1 MRKNE
6 IFNVKNLTRL
16 ALTAAVYVA
25 VTLAVPTLA
34 YGAVQFRFAEMLVLL
49 CFYRKDYAP
58 AMILA
63 CLIANLP
70 SPLGWLDWVFG
81 TAATAIAVLP
91 MYHVKNIFMAALL
104 PVISNGVIVGIEL
117 HIAFG
122 SPVWINMCTVALGE
136 LAVMIA
142 GAVIF
147 KFVFE
152 KNRTLMSLI
161 GSSRNAEKRVK
172 TE

>member
-1 MRKNE
+1 MQKNE
-6 IFNVKNLTRL
+6 FFNVKNMTRL
-16 ALTAAVYVA
+16 ALVAAMYVA
-25 VTLAVPTLA
+25 VTLAVPALM
-34 YGAVQFRFAEMLVLL
+34 YGAIQFRFSEILVLL

-70 SPLGWLDWVFG
+70 SPLGWFDWVFG
-81 TAATAIAVLP
+81 PIATALAVLP
-91 MYHVKNIFMAALL
+91 MYHVKNIFLAALL

-117 HIAFG
+117 TLAFG
-122 SPVWINMCTVALGE
+122 DPVWINMGTVALGE

-152 KNRTLMSLI
+152 KNAPLMRLI
-161 GSSRNAEKRVK
+161 GSTRNAPK
-172 TE
+172 TTV